1 MPFDEKVSL
10 NLRFHPVTQERL
22 TDLSRFSIEH
32 GKFRFCSCMRWRMTS
47 AEFQHSTKEERAAA
61 LERLVRQ
68 GIPVGVLAYA
78 DEKPIAWCSIAPRNT
93 YAGLNK
99 YRALSP
105 VDDTPVWSVVCFFVD
120 RQYRRQ
126 GLTLQL
132 LRAAVDYAKSQGAQ
146 VIEGYPVEPDS
157 RSYTYMGS
165 PETFSRV
172 GFYDIT
178 LTGQTRLVMRYYI
191 R

>member
-22 TDLSRFSIEH
+22 PDLSRFSIEH

-61 LERLVRQ
+61 LERLVHQ
-68 GIPVGVLAYA
+68 GIPVGILAYMG
-78 DEKPIAWCSIAPRNT
+78 EKPIAWCSVAPKET
-93 YAGLNK
+93 YAALNR
-99 YRALSP
+99 YHALSRI
-105 VDDTPVWSVVCFFVD
+105 DDTPVWSVVCFFVD
-120 RQYRRQ
+120 RQFRRQ
-126 GLTLQL
+126 RLTLQL

-165 PETFSRV
+165 PETFSQV

-178 LTGQTRLVMRYYI
+178 PTGQTRLVMRYYI